1 MLLTLDDLR
10 QSFGFDIPASQETR
24 YEMYLETAEE
34 ACLSYAS
41 IDIGSVTEY
50 FRGSDILVLSHSPVL
65 EVQSVTSSDGSQLDF
80 RYEKRAES
88 VVLSAVPAGEVIV
101 KYTCGWVD
109 EKVPAT
115 LKTAIAFTV
124 QQLAKLNAAR
134 LLGVTSRTTEGG
146 TEVVEQSIPPLA
158 VQKMLDPFRVNRGM
172 A

>member
-10 QSFGFDIPASQETR
+10 LSFGFDIPASQETR

-41 IDIGSVTEY
+41 IEIGSVTEY

-65 EVQSVTSSDGSQLDF
+65 EVQSVTSDGSQLDF

-88 VVLSAVPAGEVIV
+88 VVLPAVPAGEVIV
-101 KYTCGWVD
+101 KYTCGWV
-109 EKVPAT
+109 EGKVPAT
-115 LKTAIAFTV
+115 IKAAIAFTV
-124 QQLAKLNAAR
+124 QQLAKLNASR

-146 TEVVEQSIPPLA
+146 TETVEQSIPPLA
-158 VQKMLDPFRVNRGM
+158 VQKILEPFRVNRGM